1 VRRAANFAGRPRRSG
16 LGKED
21 RCIARHRGQAGGSVA
36 PAMPAD
42 GGYCGEHGF
51 RASAWR
57 NTLGFVLKAGR
68 SPASRCPRELFEQV
82 I

>member
-1 VRRAANFAGRPRRSG
+1 MELDRTESRFGPQTLVTRRYWDG
-16 LGKED
+16 
-21 RCIARHRGQAGGSVA
+21 GQADGSLA

-51 RASAWR
+51 RASLWR
-57 NTLGFVLKAGR
+57 NTVGFVLKAGR